1 MAIELLVKASLTL
14 AAVLVRTDWA
24 VEADSLAALNSA
36 ARLVEAVAESFAEAV
51 DAEVAALCEATLAS
65 CRLVEAALA
74 CDWATD

>member
-51 DAEVAALCEATLAS
+51 DAEVAALCEVTLAS